1 MKRYDIIALLLVIY
15 LAVMAYFGRGMLLSG
30 NYWEYFSIIGVTL
43 LVIFILR
50 WAMKR
55 REKIREER
63 RKKQDASERRT
74 LRNDNMA
81 ILVGIGGDFAWN
93 KEYKDNS
100 IDIVGSIRYYTLTT
114 LFLGV
119 NAGYTHAWYKPK
131 GSDSKCRDYLYIGA
145 ELGYA
150 IFVSQNISLDPA
162 VYWKHSFT
170 DKFNQ
175 YGIKMGFSVY
185 F

>member
-15 LAVMAYFGRGMLLSG
+15 LAVMAYFGRGG

-74 LRNDNMA
+74 LRNDN
-81 ILVGIGGDFAWN
+81 
-93 KEYKDNS
+93 
-100 IDIVGSIRYYTLTT
+100 
-114 LFLGV
+114 
-119 NAGYTHAWYKPK
+119 
-131 GSDSKCRDYLYIGA
+131 
-145 ELGYA
+145 
-150 IFVSQNISLDPA
+150 IS
-162 VYWKHSFT
+162 
-170 DKFNQ
+170 
-175 YGIKMGFSVY
+175 
-185 F
+185 

>member
-74 LRNDNMA
+74 LRNNH
-81 ILVGIGGDFAWN
+81 ITKKV
-93 KEYKDNS
+93 NS
-100 IDIVGSIRYYTLTT
+100 TFFVIVR
-114 LFLGV
+114 
-119 NAGYTHAWYKPK
+119 
-131 GSDSKCRDYLYIGA
+131 
-145 ELGYA
+145 
-150 IFVSQNISLDPA
+150 
-162 VYWKHSFT
+162 
-170 DKFNQ
+170 
-175 YGIKMGFSVY
+175 
-185 F
+185 

>member
-1 MKRYDIIALLLVIY
+1 M
-15 LAVMAYFGRGMLLSG
+15 
-30 NYWEYFSIIGVTL
+30 
-43 LVIFILR
+43 
-50 WAMKR
+50 
-55 REKIREER
+55 
-63 RKKQDASERRT
+63 
-74 LRNDNMA
+74 
-81 ILVGIGGDFAWN
+81 
-93 KEYKDNS
+93 
-100 IDIVGSIRYYTLTT
+100 GSIRYYTLTT

-131 GSDSKCRDYLYIGA
+131 GSDSQCRDYLYVGA